1 MNILTLDLSKN
12 TKKYLSIYKQIKK
25 MILEGSLKSEEK
37 LPSKRALA
45 ANLGVSLNT
54 IMYSYDLLLKEGYIY
69 SKERSGFYVSSY
81 FHQNKNLD
89 SHSYI
94 SKKEEKKYLYDFTS
108 SSVDSSVFPSYTF
121 KKIVDKILVNNS
133 NIFLT
138 KSSSQG
144 DDELRE
150 AISKYLL
157 ENKGINV
164 SIDNIIIVSSLEES
178 FEIINKLISIENFLI
193 EDPGYHQVLK
203 YLDNK
208 VNISYAP
215 LDKEGISLSSKPYDL
230 VYVTPYNQFP
240 SGIKMSLKRKNL
252 LVNSKVKYIFED
264 DFDCDLINK
273 TQYVSTIYSLNNY
286 KVFYHGS
293 FSHSL
298 CPGLRISYLVIPK
311 NLEDKYL
318 TLYKNKSSRISS
330 LDQKII
336 ATFLNEGYYYRHI
349 NKLKK
354 VSLEKKL
361 VIKDYFSTLSNSF
374 YQIEEN
380 ELSFFISL
388 KKDYSLPSL
397 KKYLE
402 DKQIKIN
409 FICDFSSL
417 KNDKRIILNF
427 YSISKDKIEE
437 SLKYLTSTLD
447 NYFKI

>member
-12 TKKYLSIYKQIKK
+12 SKKYLSIYKQIKK
-25 MILEGSLKSEEK
+25 MILDGSLKSEER

-45 ANLGVSLNT
+45 KNLGVSLNT

-89 SHSYI
+89 SHSNI
-94 SKKEEKKYLYDFTS
+94 SIKEKRKYLYDFTS
-108 SSVDSSVFPSYTF
+108 TNVDSSLFPNYTF

-144 DDELRE
+144 DEELRE

-164 SIDNIIIVSSLEES
+164 GIDNIIIVSSLEES
-178 FEIINKLISIENFLI
+178 FEIINKLIHISDFLI

-203 YLDNK
+203 YLDDK
-208 VNISYAP
+208 VKVSYSP
-215 LDKEGISLSSKPYDL
+215 LDEEGISISSKPYDL

-240 SGIKMSLKRKNL
+240 SGIKMSLKRKNQ

-298 CPGLRISYLVIPK
+298 CPGLRISYLVLPK
-311 NLEDKYL
+311 NLEEKYL
-318 TLYKNKSSRISS
+318 SLYKNKSSRISS

-361 VIKDYFSTLSNSF
+361 IIKDYFTNLSNS
-374 YQIEEN
+374 YYLLEEN
-380 ELSFFISL
+380 ELSFFISI
-388 KKDYSLPSL
+388 KKDFSLTSL

-402 DKQIKIN
+402 DRQIKIS
-409 FICDFSSL
+409 FISDFSSI
-417 KNDKRIILNF
+417 KEDKRIILNF
-427 YSISKDKIEE
+427 YSIKKENIEE
-437 SLKYLTSTLD
+437 GLKYLTSTLD

>member
-12 TKKYLSIYKQIKK
+12 SKKYLSIYKQIKK
-25 MILEGSLKSEEK
+25 MILDGSLKSEER

-45 ANLGVSLNT
+45 KNLGVSLNT

-89 SHSYI
+89 SHSNI
-94 SKKEEKKYLYDFTS
+94 SIKENRKYLYDFTS
-108 SSVDSSVFPSYTF
+108 TNVDSSLFPNYTF
-121 KKIVDKILVNNS
+121 KKIVDKILVNNF

-144 DDELRE
+144 DEELRE

-164 SIDNIIIVSSLEES
+164 GIDNIIIVSSLEES
-178 FEIINKLISIENFLI
+178 FEIINKLIHISDFLI

-203 YLDNK
+203 YLDDK
-208 VNISYAP
+208 VKVSYSP
-215 LDKEGISLSSKPYDL
+215 LDEEGISISSKPYDL

-240 SGIKMSLKRKNL
+240 SGIKMSLKRKNQ

-298 CPGLRISYLVIPK
+298 CPGLRISYLVLPK
-311 NLEDKYL
+311 NLEEKYL
-318 TLYKNKSSRISS
+318 SLYKNKSSRISS

-361 VIKDYFSTLSNSF
+361 IIKDYFTNLSNS
-374 YQIEEN
+374 YYLLEEN
-380 ELSFFISL
+380 ELSFFISI
-388 KKDYSLPSL
+388 KKDFSLTSL

-402 DKQIKIN
+402 DRQIKIY
-409 FICDFSSL
+409 FFSDFSSI
-417 KNDKRIILNF
+417 KEDKRIILNF
-427 YSISKDKIEE
+427 YSIKKENIEE
-437 SLKYLTSTLD
+437 GLKYLTSTLD

>member
-12 TKKYLSIYKQIKK
+12 SKKYLSIYKQIKK
-25 MILEGSLKSEEK
+25 MILDGSLKSEER

-45 ANLGVSLNT
+45 KNLGVSLNT

-89 SHSYI
+89 SHSNI
-94 SKKEEKKYLYDFTS
+94 SIKEKRKYLYDFTS
-108 SSVDSSVFPSYTF
+108 TNVDSSLFPNYTF

-144 DDELRE
+144 DEELRE

-164 SIDNIIIVSSLEES
+164 GIDNIIIVSSLEES
-178 FEIINKLISIENFLI
+178 FEIINKLIHISDFLI

-203 YLDNK
+203 YLDDK
-208 VNISYAP
+208 VKVSYSP
-215 LDKEGISLSSKPYDL
+215 LDEEGISISSKPYDL

-240 SGIKMSLKRKNL
+240 SGIKMSLKRKNQ

-298 CPGLRISYLVIPK
+298 CPGLRISYLVLPK
-311 NLEDKYL
+311 NLEEKYL
-318 TLYKNKSSRISS
+318 SLYKNKSSRISS

-361 VIKDYFSTLSNSF
+361 IIKDYFTNLSNS
-374 YQIEEN
+374 YYLLEEN
-380 ELSFFISL
+380 ELSFFISI
-388 KKDYSLPSL
+388 KKDFSLTSL

-402 DKQIKIN
+402 DRQIKIY
-409 FICDFSSL
+409 FFSDFSSI
-417 KNDKRIILNF
+417 KEDKRIILNF
-427 YSISKDKIEE
+427 YSIKKENIEKG
-437 SLKYLTSTLD
+437 LKYLTSTLD

>member
-1 MNILTLDLSKN
+1 MNILTLDLSN
-12 TKKYLSIYKQIKK
+12 NSKKYLSIYKQIKK
-25 MILEGSLKSEEK
+25 MILDGSLKSEER

-45 ANLGVSLNT
+45 KNLGVSLNT

-89 SHSYI
+89 SHSNI
-94 SKKEEKKYLYDFTS
+94 SIKEKRKYLYDFTS
-108 SSVDSSVFPSYTF
+108 TNVDSSLFPNYTF

-144 DDELRE
+144 DEELRE

-164 SIDNIIIVSSLEES
+164 NINNIIIVSSLEES
-178 FEIINKLISIENFLI
+178 FEIINKLIHISDFLI

-203 YLDNK
+203 YLDDK
-208 VNISYAP
+208 VKVSYSP
-215 LDKEGISLSSKPYDL
+215 LNEEGISISSKPYDL

-240 SGIKMSLKRKNL
+240 SGIKMSLKRKNQ

-298 CPGLRISYLVIPK
+298 CPGLRISYLVLPK
-311 NLEDKYL
+311 NLEEKYHS
-318 TLYKNKSSRISS
+318 LYKNKSSRISS

-361 VIKDYFSTLSNSF
+361 IIKDYFTNLSNS
-374 YQIEEN
+374 YYLLEEN
-380 ELSFFISL
+380 ELSFFISI
-388 KKDYSLPSL
+388 KKDFSLTSL

-402 DKQIKIN
+402 DRQIKIY
-409 FICDFSSL
+409 FFSDFSSI
-417 KNDKRIILNF
+417 KEDNRIILNF
-427 YSISKDKIEE
+427 YSIKKENIEE
-437 SLKYLTSTLD
+437 GLKYLTSTLD